1 MSGELKERVR
11 ELRATGQSPK
21 EIARAL
27 GVKPSIVAP
36 LVREIAAETVT
47 SGATPEL
54 VGSWVSAGW
63 STGLSVAPERGWTD
77 AAAGE
82 PGTGG
87 LVSVLVARRHG
98 YNRVSIC
105 GYLADVYCLGV
116 KVTHG
121 PEIMDERG
129 MRQFRD
135 FFFSDYS
142 GYQEAPIELAR
153 QLVYGSEEYSS
164 GLGFS
169 SFEDFEQVKGHL
181 GDLEGPSAITFG
193 RDGRPFYVPSP
204 QDDQNMVHRQLRR
217 AVGDDFD
224 YVEIDVEDDA

>member
-1 MSGELKERVR
+1 MTGDLKERVR
-11 ELRATGQSPK
+11 ELRATGRSPK

-27 GVKPSIVAP
+27 GVKPSVVAP
-36 LVREIAAETVT
+36 LVREIAAEAVT
-47 SGATPEL
+47 GGGPAL
-54 VGSWVSAGW
+54 VGSWINTGW
-63 STGLSVAPERGWTD
+63 STGLSIDPSYGWTD
-77 AAAGE
+77 EAAGE
-82 PGTGG
+82 PDTGG

-98 YNRVSIC
+98 YDRVSVC

-153 QLVYGSEEYSS
+153 QIVYGSEEYAK
-164 GLGFS
+164 GLGFE
-169 SFEDFEQVKGHL
+169 SFEDFELTKGHL
-181 GDLEGPSAITFG
+181 GDLEGPTAITFG
-193 RDGRPFYVPSP
+193 RNGRPFYVPSP
-204 QDDQNMVHRQLRR
+204 QDDQNKVHRQLRR
-217 AVGDDFD
+217 AVGDAFD
-224 YVEIDVEDDA
+224 YVEIDTEDDA